1 MNEFSIDRQKLLR
14 EDYLYKECRIDFLND
29 LCKSSFPLSN
39 VFALDSHLRG
49 ALHVHVRTFTFNL
62 LNANGLARLP
72 KIREK
77 NSFHRWEEKSV
88 KVFFF
93 FCHPPMHFTNEKVMV
108 SRLIAE
114 AETLFFKDRM

>member
-49 ALHVHVRTFTFNL
+49 ALHVRTFTFNL

-72 KIREK
+72 KKREK

-93 FCHPPMHFTNEKVMV
+93 LPPTNAFYK
-108 SRLIAE
+108 
-114 AETLFFKDRM
+114 